1 MRPAFV
7 KGLLDKQ
14 RTKKQDA
21 LRKDIT
27 KLIFKFSIFS
37 ILWKTKFFAFETSTP
52 SLLVF
57 DREKSPNFRG
67 SI

>member
-14 RTKKQDA
+14 QTKKQDA
-21 LRKDIT
+21 LSKDIT

-37 ILWKTKFFAFETSTP
+37 ILWKTKFFVFEISSP

-57 DREKSPNFRG
+57 DREKSPDFRG

>member
-14 RTKKQDA
+14 QTKKQDA
-21 LRKDIT
+21 LSKDTI
-27 KLIFKFSIFS
+27 KFSIFS
-37 ILWKTKFFAFETSTP
+37 ILWKTKFFVFETSSP

>member
-37 ILWKTKFFAFETSTP
+37 ILWKTKFFAFATS
-52 SLLVF
+52 LVVF
-57 DREKSPNFRG
+57 NS
-67 SI
+67 